1 MTFSMV
7 LERRSIGQFMLDIAP
22 NTIESYLVEHYREIQ
37 KTLNAWIK
45 AMLILSF
52 SIFFI
57 TYTSLTIVEIVFGFD
72 TGRTFT
78 LALIG

>member
-1 MTFSMV
+1 MTFTMA
-7 LERRSIGQFMLDIAP
+7 LERHNIGRFILNIAP
-22 NTIESYLVEHYREIQ
+22 DNIEAYLVKHYKEMQ
-37 KTLNAWIK
+37 TTLNAWIK

-57 TYTSLTIVEIVFGFD
+57 TYIGLTIVELIFGFD
-72 TGRTFT
+72 TERTFT